1 MQLINIDFF
10 QGLPMYRNIVI
21 PVNVFSRDDRE
32 QAFLHAQFF
41 ANVSSGHV
49 HLLGFIPEYLRVLER
64 GYVSDMCRFK
74 EALRGRAL
82 GRLAHMAEQLVLPEG
97 FIHTYVHF
105 GTLPEGMKEL
115 AEQQLADV
123 IVLGTTQELSF
134 IDILRQFSVP
144 LLVI

>member
-1 MQLINIDFF
+1 
-10 QGLPMYRNIVI
+10 MYRNIVI

-82 GRLAHMAEQLVLPEG
+82 GRLAHMAAQLVLPEG